1 MCFDSIV
8 RLLFY
13 FPPFCKNVKE
23 RQEKYSFLL
32 LERIACLL
40 FPEESLI
47 LENIFF
53 AKRNGFSEKSL
64 VDFPGAYHFSQ
75 INSIVTFFVYFSGIC
90 LNSVHCCYLRAYQCA
105 QSFFPQ
111 TWMVKST
118 NVDVITLCFSKKL
131 PAAGNIAFIVRG
143 Q

>member
-1 MCFDSIV
+1 MIAKDWTWCVFRLNCEIV
-8 RLLFY
+8 VLFS
-13 FPPFCKNVKE
+13 PFCKNVKE

-53 AKRNGFSEKSL
+53 AKRNGFSKKSL

-75 INSIVTFFVYFSGIC
+75 INSIATFFVYFSGIC
-90 LNSVHCCYLRAYQCA
+90 LNFIHLQK
-105 QSFFPQ
+105 PQ
-111 TWMVKST
+111 KPR
-118 NVDVITLCFSKKL
+118 LSKKYVTVIFL
-131 PAAGNIAFIVRG
+131 VHRHCFWY
-143 Q
+143 

>member
-1 MCFDSIV
+1 MCCCQADSGTNITY
-8 RLLFY
+8 RISANSFRG
-13 FPPFCKNVKE
+13 N
-23 RQEKYSFLL
+23 YSFLL

>member
-1 MCFDSIV
+1 MNAILSNLIDRKHTGKTWSKVYTKIVLIWLQKTGLGVCFDSIV

-53 AKRNGFSEKSL
+53 AKRNGFSKKSL

-75 INSIVTFFVYFSGIC
+75 INSIATFFVYFSGIC
-90 LNSVHCCYLRAYQCA
+90 LNFIQY
-105 QSFFPQ
+105 SFAKTTKTTTF
-111 TWMVKST
+111 
-118 NVDVITLCFSKKL
+118 
-131 PAAGNIAFIVRG
+131 
-143 Q
+143 